1 MIAIILAVAA
11 ILVCKHAFTL
21 LDFALHGDLKKTVD
35 EYAFIMFVILLDI
48 FALGAIGYG
57 AYRVYE
63 LIFT

>member
-1 MIAIILAVAA
+1 MIAVIVVILA
-11 ILVCKHAFTL
+11 ILIYKHAFTL

-48 FALGAIGYG
+48 FALGAAGYG